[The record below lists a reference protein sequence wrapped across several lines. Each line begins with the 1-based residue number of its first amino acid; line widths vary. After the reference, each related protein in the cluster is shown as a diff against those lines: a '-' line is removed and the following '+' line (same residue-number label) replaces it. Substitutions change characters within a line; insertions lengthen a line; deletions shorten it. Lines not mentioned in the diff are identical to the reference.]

1 MCELSVILEVD
12 VSDPATPERL
22 LLVRKQVASAGA
34 QVIVASTSPW
44 PECPSDVELVV
55 VRASS
60 RGDLFDRAAG
70 VARGSLLA
78 FLDTKVA
85 LTPHWAT
92 DIAEVFAD
100 PEVMIASGP
109 VAPSGAARGQRVS
122 ALVMTRYLGSA
133 PAAHNVRS
141 RVAHPVRE
149 VGSSNLVIRRETFL
163 AVGGFQSPMTLG
175 GEAVRLCY
183 KVRTIL
189 RGRIVSDPRLAVS
202 APAPSFPGPLLHDI
216 GIYGR
221 SRGDMARR
229 LPAVAPMLPYA
240 LPSLAATLV
249 PVILAFLVLADGWLR
264 WATLGVL
271 GFVSAVFILHCARA
285 VRGAAS
291 VADKVAAVCAV
302 PVVLGWFGVAF
313 LRGYFGPSLEDISP
327 PRDRDRP
334 MRVLIMN
341 WRDLTHPQSGGA
353 EVYMHEMARRWTV
366 EGIDVAWL
374 TQRSA
379 SSARSQ
385 VIDGIHFHRTGG
397 RVTMY
402 VRVALT
408 YLRHM
413 RKDYDVI
420 VDCENGI
427 PFFSSWYARVP
438 RVLVVFHVHQQVF
451 RTQLPRAVRWLA
463 LWLESWLMPRSYR
476 NSTVVACSSG
486 TRDDL
491 VELGFDAHRIHVV
504 TSGVVPPATQP
515 GTGQASVPTI
525 LCMGRLKP
533 QKSVDVL
540 IQAMPAIRAEVPDV
554 HLDIVGQGPDRHRL
568 ERLTWELGL
577 VGHVRFHGYVRSSV
591 RDELSAA
598 AWIAACPSMF
608 EGWGVVCME
617 ASARGLPVVASDV
630 RGLRESVRDGETGLL
645 FPYGNTDALK
655 DAVVGLLADEE
666 KRAEMGRAGVR
677 WAAHHT
683 WDNSAAMFADILRAE
698 VAGRPALATDDAAVI
713 DLRVMPQPAVAA
725 MAPLTA
731 EPEGEVIRLDDD
743 RVHED
748 RVAAGRRK

>member
-22 LLVRKQVASAGA
+22 LLVRRRVASAGA

-44 PECPSDVELVV
+44 PECPPDVEMV

-78 FLDTKVA
+78 FLDTKVV
-85 LTPHWAT
+85 LTPSWAT
-92 DIAEVFAD
+92 DIASVFAD
-100 PEVMIASGP
+100 TEVIIAGGP
-109 VAPSGAARGQRVS
+109 VVPSGVDRGKRVS
-122 ALVMTRYLGSA
+122 ALVMTQYLGRA

-141 RVAHPVRE
+141 RAVRPVRE
-149 VGSSNLVIRRETFL
+149 VGSSNLVIRRKAFE
-163 AVGGFQSPMTLG
+163 AVGGFQSPTSAG
-175 GEAVRLCY
+175 GEAVRLCF

-189 RGRIVSDPRLAVS
+189 GGRIVSDPRLAVS
-202 APAPSFPGPLLHDI
+202 APAPSFPSALLSDI

-221 SRGDMARR
+221 SRGNMARR
-229 LPAVAPMLPYA
+229 MPDVAPTLPYA
-240 LPSLAATLV
+240 LPSVVVIGA
-249 PVILAFLVLADGWLR
+249 PVILAFLALTDGWVRL
-264 WATLGVL
+264 ATLGVL
-271 GFVSAVFILHCARA
+271 TAVFAAFMLHCARA
-285 VRGAAS
+285 LRGAAS
-291 VADKVAAVCAV
+291 VADRVAAVCAV

-313 LRGYFGPSLEDISP
+313 LRGYVGPSLEDISP

-334 MRVLIMN
+334 MRVLVMN

-353 EVYMHEMARRWTV
+353 EVYMHELGRRWTA

-374 TQRSA
+374 TQRSDH
-379 SSARSQ
+379 SSRSQ

-402 VRVALT
+402 ARVALT

-438 RVLVVFHVHQQVF
+438 RVLLVHHVHQQVF
-451 RTQLPRAVRWLA
+451 RTQLPRSVRWFA
-463 LWLESWLMPRSYR
+463 LWLEAWLMPRSYR

-491 VELGFDAHRIHVV
+491 VGLGFDPQRIHVV
-504 TSGVVPPATQP
+504 TNGVVPPTTPP
-515 GTGQASVPTI
+515 GAERAEVPTI
-525 LCMGRLKP
+525 LCMGRLKA

-540 IQAMPAIRAEVPDV
+540 IRALPAIRAAIPDV
-554 HLDIVGQGPDRHRL
+554 HVDIVGQGPDRHRL
-568 ERLTWELGL
+568 ERLTWDLGL

-598 AWIAACPSMF
+598 AWIAVCPSMF

-617 ASARGLPVVASDV
+617 ASARALPVVASDV

-645 FPYGNTDALK
+645 FPYGDIEALRA
-655 DAVVGLLADEE
+655 AVVSLLTDEE
-666 KRAEMGRAGVR
+666 QRAEMGRAGIS
-677 WAAHHT
+677 WAARHT

-698 VAGRPALATDDAAVI
+698 VVGCPALATGDDVVI
-713 DLRVMPQPAVAA
+713 DLRVTPEPAVTL
-725 MAPLTA
+725 MPPLTVKA
-731 EPEGEVIRLDDD
+731 DGEVIRLDDD